1 MDTGGSP
8 QRVASPDL
16 PDPAVLVAAAE
27 ANTKRA
33 EAALARAEVEAAQAA
48 ATAHAQMLEER
59 AGRLREQ
66 ELRLNAQQELLT
78 VQQGEHSEESL
89 PPAEP
94 HDSDLPVPH
103 DGKSTLK
110 FVEPKK
116 FSGSEDSR
124 PIDVFLDSAERWLRF
139 GAKSPPPVEQWAMYA
154 SSLLTGQAEKQFSVV
169 SRQSA
174 IDLADMSWAKFCSIM
189 KGAYSRIEQDFAAR
203 VEFHEIEQK
212 HDQDVN
218 SLVRTMRELISKM
231 DELPD
236 PKTQAFTLVGA
247 LREDIRKATM
257 RLAPR
262 GGSWASFDEAAEA
275 AVIAEADLRRNRLL
289 SRGTKSQGQYDSK
302 RSDDRKRSNNSP
314 FARSGKR
321 DDHSR
326 EGSRG
331 NDAGMAHGGH
341 AGGRWWRTPWRR
353 LRRQI

>member
-59 AGRLREQ
+59 GGRLREQ

-94 HDSDLPVPH
+94 HDNDLPVPH

-218 SLVRTMRELISKM
+218 SLVRTMRELISNM

-236 PKTQAFTLVGA
+236 PKDSGLHARGRTEREHSEGYYASGSSRWLLGK
-247 LREDIRKATM
+247 LR
-257 RLAPR
+257 
-262 GGSWASFDEAAEA
+262 
-275 AVIAEADLRRNRLL
+275 
-289 SRGTKSQGQYDSK
+289 
-302 RSDDRKRSNNSP
+302 
-314 FARSGKR
+314 
-321 DDHSR
+321 
-326 EGSRG
+326 
-331 NDAGMAHGGH
+331 
-341 AGGRWWRTPWRR
+341 
-353 LRRQI
+353 